1 MLKKIVCVVG
11 RPYFRIL
18 GKNKTK
24 KTGIKGIKKIL
35 FIKSGAIGD
44 VLMTTPLVRSVRR
57 KFPDAEITYLTGEW
71 SKDAL
76 KNNKN
81 INKVISFPDEII
93 FKKKIFRLKKLAKRL
108 SKEKFDLCFVLD
120 WSYLAG
126 IFGYMCTPNAVR
138 IGFARGEEGFAH
150 SISIPYGD
158 RKHDSLYYLDM
169 AKAIGAAG
177 IENSDT
183 SMDLFLSEPDKKFA
197 SNFVKKK
204 GLGGK
209 IIGIAPG
216 GASNPGQTV
225 LLKRWPCERYI
236 ELCNLILEK
245 TDAKIIFF
253 GSRQDT
259 EAIKKIESRVENGK
273 GRIFDA
279 SGKCSIQE
287 SAALMKKCK
296 VIVTNDSGAMH
307 IAAAAGVQT
316 ISIFGPT
323 NPVKLAPLGKK
334 HKHIWS
340 KIGCAPCYKNG
351 SYAKCR
357 HKKCMYSIKAKDVF
371 DEVRKRLR

>member
-1 MLKKIVCVVG
+1 MLKKSIICIG
-11 RPYFRIL
+11 KSYFRT
-18 GKNKTK
+18 KNKK
-24 KTGIKGIKKIL
+24 NFEKNKVRKIL

-44 VLMTTPLVRSVRR
+44 VLMTTPLLRSVRR
-57 KFPDAEITYLTGEW
+57 HFPDAEITYFVGEW

-81 INKVISFPDEII
+81 VDRVISFPDDVI
-93 FKKKIFRLKKLAKRL
+93 FKKKLLKLKKLAKRL

-126 IFGYMCTPNAVR
+126 LFGYMCAPNAVR

-150 SISIPYGD
+150 SIGIPYGD
-158 RKHDSLYYLDM
+158 RKHDSEYYLDM
-169 AKAIGAAG
+169 ARAIGAAVTNKSG
-177 IENSDT
+177 NS
-183 SMDLFLSEPDKKFA
+183 MELFLSESDKEFA
-197 SNFVKKK
+197 DRFAKKK
-204 GLGGK
+204 KIGRK
-209 IIGIAPG
+209 IIGIAPA

-236 ELCNLILEK
+236 ELSNMVLEK

-253 GSRQDT
+253 GGKQDT
-259 EAIKKIESRVENGK
+259 EVIKKIESRIENGN

-307 IAAAAGVQT
+307 IAAAAGVPT

-334 HKHIWS
+334 HKYIWS